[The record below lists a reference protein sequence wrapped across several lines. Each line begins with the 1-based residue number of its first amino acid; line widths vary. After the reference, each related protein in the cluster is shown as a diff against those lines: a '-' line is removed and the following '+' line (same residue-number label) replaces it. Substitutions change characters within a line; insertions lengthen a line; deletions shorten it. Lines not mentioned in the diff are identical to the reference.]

1 MSCRPLGCALLAAT
15 AAAAAPPGKA
25 HVRASLVADV
35 ASVRPGEPFHVG
47 LRLEMDPG
55 WHTYWKNPGDAGLPT
70 RITWTL
76 PGGFAAGPI
85 EWPYPSRFSQGPVV
99 SYGYE
104 GEVLLL
110 VRMTPAAWL
119 PTGSVAIAGRADWL
133 ECREICLPGRQSLS
147 LALPVSAERPRPSPQ
162 AGLFRDARARL
173 PAEADG
179 WSVEATA
186 PGAGVMLLLRPPV
199 AAAPLRSAYFFPEQ
213 QERLDHAA
221 PQKLESTAVAYRLRL
236 TLDPNAPHPL
246 AELPG
251 VLVVQDGSGAARAL
265 RLALRTGAASKKIR
279 PAGSPPA
286 KEQ

>member
-1 MSCRPLGCALLAAT
+1 
-15 AAAAAPPGKA
+15 
-25 HVRASLVADV
+25 
-35 ASVRPGEPFHVG
+35 
-47 LRLEMDPG
+47 MDPG

-104 GEVLLL
+104 DEVLLL
-110 VRMTPAAWL
+110 VRMTPAASL
-119 PTGSVAIAGRADWL
+119 PTGSIAIAGRADWL

-173 PAEADG
+173 PVEPADWSAEAE
-179 WSVEATA
+179 V
-186 PGAGVMLLLRPPV
+186 AGEGVVLLLRPPRTV
-199 AAAPLRSAYFFPEQ
+199 GPLRSAYFFPE
-213 QERLDHAA
+213 ERKRLDHAA
-221 PQKLESTAVAYRLRL
+221 PQTLESAGISYRLRL
-236 TLDPNAPHPL
+236 TPDPNAPRPL
-246 AELPG
+246 PELPG
-251 VLVVQDGSGAARAL
+251 VLVVQDGSGAPRAL
-265 RLALRTGAASKKIR
+265 RLELRTGSASRRTR

-286 KEQ
+286 KEE